1 MAIRS
6 APALVVA
13 GLFMLAGFH
22 VVKIPTSPFGL
33 LGEVR
38 GGENRSLDGAA
49 SPAPAPDSGG
59 GTVVVTVPVGSGP
72 FGVAYDSG
80 NGYIYVANQGTNYVS
95 VISGTE
101 VVGTVRV
108 GNGPGGVAYDG
119 GNRYVYVATPGSNN
133 VSVISGMTV
142 VGTVRVGTSPW
153 DLAYD
158 SGNGYVYVANTG
170 SNNVSVISG
179 TTVVGTVPVGTNPVG
194 VGYSRGNGYV
204 YVANFYSHSLSVI
217 NGTTVVA
224 TVRVGDYPFGVGY
237 NSGNGYVYV
246 SNIGSNNVSV
256 ISGTTVVGTVPVGGA
271 PHGVGYDSRN
281 EYVYV
286 ANFGSDTVSVFS
298 TITPPLVTFT
308 ESGLPSGTPWSVTLH
323 GASDSSTTTTITFSA
338 PNGTYYFAV
347 GGISGYTASPA
358 SAPVTVNGTPVHV
371 AISFSVTK
379 YAVTFNETG
388 LPSMTSWTVTLGG
401 ARQSSTAG
409 NITFIEPNGTYSFSV
424 GPVAGYAV
432 SPASGNVSVSGKAT
446 NEAIFFNAVFL
457 GLPAMRGY
465 ALLAVIVM
473 LVVAV
478 GVVVALGRVSRK
490 RRVPPS
496 PP

>member
-1 MAIRS
+1 MWRSMAMRS
-6 APALVVA
+6 VPAILIA
-13 GLFMLAGFH
+13 GLFMLGGFH
-22 VVKIPTSPFGL
+22 VAEVPTSPFGL
-33 LGEVR
+33 LSEGR
-38 GGENRSLDGAA
+38 RGENRLLDGAA
-49 SPAPAPDSGG
+49 SAAPAPDSGG

-72 FGVAYDSG
+72 FGVAYDSR
-80 NGYIYVANQGTNYVS
+80 NGYVYVANQGANYVS
-95 VISGTE
+95 VISGTA

-108 GNGPGGVAYDG
+108 GNGPGGVAHNG
-119 GNRYVYVATPGSNN
+119 
-133 VSVISGMTV
+133 
-142 VGTVRVGTSPW
+142 
-153 DLAYD
+153 
-158 SGNGYVYVANTG
+158 GNGYVYVANPG

-179 TTVVGTVPVGTNPVG
+179 TTVVGTV
-194 VGYSRGNGYV
+194 
-204 YVANFYSHSLSVI
+204 
-217 NGTTVVA
+217 
-224 TVRVGDYPFGVGY
+224 RVG
-237 NSGNGYVYV
+237 
-246 SNIGSNNVSV
+246 
-256 ISGTTVVGTVPVGGA
+256 GG

-308 ESGLPSGTPWSVTLH
+308 ESGLLSGTPWSLTLH

-358 SAPVTVNGTPVHV
+358 SASVTVNGTPVHV

-401 ARQSSTAG
+401 ATQSSTAG
-409 NITFIEPNGTYSFSV
+409 NITFIKPNGTYPFSV

-432 SPASGNVSVSGKAT
+432 SPASGNVNVSGKAT
-446 NEAIFFNAVFL
+446 NETISFNAVFL
-457 GLPAMRGY
+457 GLPVMRGY

-473 LVVAV
+473 LVVVV
-478 GVVVALGRVSRK
+478 GVVSALGWVSRK